1 VVNLKEIMSRN
12 VQCVPPDASLQR
24 AASTMKTLDVG
35 SLPVCDGDRLT
46 GIVTD
51 RDIVVRGIAAANG
64 GVDGLTVR
72 DVMTE
77 HVIWAYEDD
86 AVDGA
91 AQRMQDRQI
100 RRLPVLDREKRLVG
114 IVSLGDLAVRNH
126 DDKLSGQTLEQIS
139 EPVG

>member
-1 VVNLKEIMSRN
+1 VNLKEIMSRN

-51 RDIVVRGIAAANG
+51 RDIVIRGIAAANG
-64 GVDGLTVR
+64 GADGLTVR

-86 AVDGA
+86 AVEGA

-100 RRLPVLDREKRLVG
+100 RRLPVLDRDKRLVG

-126 DDKLSGQTLEQIS
+126 DDSLSGQTLEQIS